1 LLWGNIVKAQ
11 HENYNRDTKS
21 IFIRGEV
28 MQIIV
33 APDSFKGSMSAVE
46 AANSIEKGI
55 KKVFPE
61 AKIIKI
67 PIADGGE
74 GTVEAIVMGSGG
86 SYREAVVTG
95 PLGGKLKAQFGILPD
110 GSAVIEMAAASGI
123 TLVPREELNP
133 LEATTYGTGEM
144 VKAALDE
151 GVKKIVM
158 GIGGSATN
166 DGGMGFAQALG
177 VVFRDKVGHVLGV
190 GAKYLKK
197 IATIDISGL
206 DERLEHTEII
216 AACDV
221 TNTLCGESGA
231 TAVYGPQKGVT
242 PELVKELDEALMHFA
257 EIIKKDLG
265 KDILEVPGTGAA
277 GGLGAGLLVF
287 CKAQLKSGIKT
298 VLEAVH
304 IEDYLKDTQLII
316 TGEGKIDGQSVYGKV
331 PVGIAEV
338 AKPYKIP
345 VIALVGG
352 IGEEAEK
359 VYGYGIS
366 SIMTLT
372 DGPMPLQ
379 KAIDHGKLLAEN
391 ATERMMRMVKAGMLI
406 R

>member
-1 LLWGNIVKAQ
+1 MPIWYESIKKRIFRAIILLWGNIVKAQ

-277 GGLGAGLLVF
+277 GGL
-287 CKAQLKSGIKT
+287 
-298 VLEAVH
+298 
-304 IEDYLKDTQLII
+304 LKDTQLII

>member
-1 LLWGNIVKAQ
+1 L

-55 KKVFPE
+55 KKVFPD
-61 AKIIKI
+61 AKVIKI

-86 SYREAVVTG
+86 RYKEAVVTG

-177 VVFRDKVGHVLGV
+177 VVFRDKAGHVLGV

-197 IATIDISGL
+197 IVTIDISGL

-242 PELVKELDEALMHFA
+242 PELVKELDGALMHFA
-257 EIIKKDLG
+257 EVIKKDLG

-304 IEDYLKDTQLII
+304 IEEYLKDTQLII

-338 AKPYKIP
+338 ARPYKIP

-359 VYGYGIS
+359 VYDYGIS
-366 SIMTLT
+366 SIMTLA

-379 KAIDHGKLLAEN
+379 KAIDHGKVLAES
-391 ATERMMRMVKAGMLI
+391 AAERMMRTVKAGMLI